1 MISLALQKTLD
12 GFRLEAS
19 CELPATRFSAL
30 LGPSGCGKATLA
42 ACLAGLCRPES
53 GFILI
58 NGKTFFSSEEGVWL
72 TPQERGIGYVFQSHR
87 LFPHLTVRGN
97 LFYGRQA
104 GRRSD
109 IDPDALIE
117 VLGIGALLDRRPRT
131 LSSARAS
138 SQRARQS
145 FRFSRDDAPCLSA
158 RRPRLHAADG
168 ARADGASRRPVR
180 GRRFFPHLLGSRR
193 RGRRFRRRSAARRPA
208 ASGAF
213 SSSQLLDLEEAARVH
228 GASEARIFLGIT
240 LPLIRP
246 SLAVGLL
253 MGCARVSGEVGITM
267 MLGGNISG
275 KTNTLSLEI
284 FNAVS
289 RADFDVA
296 NALCVV
302 LSLFA
307 ALLFIVM
314 EIILKKSIKL

>member
-19 CELPATRFSAL
+19 CELPGTGFSAL
-30 LGPSGCGKATLA
+30 LGPSSSGKTTLS

-131 LSSARAS
+131 LSGGE
-138 SQRARQS
+138 SQRAALGRALLS
-145 FRFSRDDAPCLSA
+145 PESLLIMDEPLASLDEERRDE
-158 RRPRLHAADG
+158 
-168 ARADGASRRPVR
+168 
-180 GRRFFPHLLGSRR
+180 LLGYFGQIPEVTPLPVLYITHSQAEAERLAGTVIR
-193 RGRRFRRRSAARRPA
+193 MKAGRIVSTT
-208 ASGAF
+208 
-213 SSSQLLDLEEAARVH
+213 
-228 GASEARIFLGIT
+228 T
-240 LPLIRP
+240 LNQR
-246 SLAVGLL
+246 
-253 MGCARVSGEVGITM
+253 
-267 MLGGNISG
+267 
-275 KTNTLSLEI
+275 
-284 FNAVS
+284 
-289 RADFDVA
+289 
-296 NALCVV
+296 
-302 LSLFA
+302 
-307 ALLFIVM
+307 
-314 EIILKKSIKL
+314 